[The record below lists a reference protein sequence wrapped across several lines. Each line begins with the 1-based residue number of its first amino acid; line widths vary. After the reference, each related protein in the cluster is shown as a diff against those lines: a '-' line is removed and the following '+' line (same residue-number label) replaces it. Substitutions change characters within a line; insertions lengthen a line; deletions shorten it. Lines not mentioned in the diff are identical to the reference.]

1 MRQWGFENE
10 IENFKKIFKE
20 GLEILLYR
28 IIEYE
33 NRFDDVEKGNVGV
46 QIDVIGEGY
55 LLEVYVCFEVYFD

>member
-20 GLEILLYR
+20 GLEILLCR

-33 NRFDDVEKGNVGV
+33 NRFDDEEKGNVGV

>member
-10 IENFKKIFKE
+10 IENFKKSFKE
-20 GLEILLYR
+20 GLEILLCR

-33 NRFDDVEKGNVGV
+33 NRFDDEEKGNVGV

-55 LLEVYVCFEVYFD
+55 LLEVYVCFEV